1 MVFLVSKRKRH
12 RLSIWSINQWCGCLV
27 WLVVYYLPNPL
38 WSLQAQQ
45 RLNHLNHPTKIV
57 VAWIHLHSEFMKG
70 CKLQDM
76 PSTFLNCN
84 FGPFWKT
91 LFTPKPAKAV
101 QRNGPLPFMG
111 LYYSY
116 IPFPINWKASL
127 CLHAQGADEVVGTP
141 AIDGACMERWDL
153 DFTLRRRMRRGN
165 VWKVTN
171 RSWKKNG

>member
-12 RLSIWSINQWCGCLV
+12 RLSIPGLTGG
-27 WLVVYYLPNPL
+27 
-38 WSLQAQQ
+38 SLSSKSSGITSKSAQQ
-45 RLNHLNHPTKIV
+45 RLNHLNHPAKIV
-57 VAWIHLHSEFMKG
+57 VEYIYTRSSWRVAS
-70 CKLQDM
+70 CKTCLQ
-76 PSTFLNCN
+76 
-84 FGPFWKT
+84 PFWIAT
-91 LFTPKPAKAV
+91 LGHSGKLCLPQKPAKAV
-101 QRNGPLPFMG
+101 HRNRPLPFMG